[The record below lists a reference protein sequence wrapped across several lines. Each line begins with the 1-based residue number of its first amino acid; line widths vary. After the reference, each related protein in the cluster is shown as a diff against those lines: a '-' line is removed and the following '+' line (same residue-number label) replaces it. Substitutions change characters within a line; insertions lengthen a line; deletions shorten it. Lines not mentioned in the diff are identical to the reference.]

1 MLRVLLLL
9 ILGISMVA
17 QADIYKCAE
26 KGQVHFQD
34 KPCLSQSEKVDIKL
48 HQPSKDDID
57 QQKQRTAAYKED
69 ARIQEILTLKKKNI
83 ALQRQ
88 IDDLAVENKAKYEAL
103 QQQTYDVGNGMV
115 ATRDPT
121 VLENMRVVLQQHLQE
136 IKHLQQEIENNK
148 NHIQT
153 LSAQR

>member
-1 MLRVLLLL
+1 MEVKDVTCF
-9 ILGISMVA
+9 IVA
-17 QADIYKCAE
+17 KS
-26 KGQVHFQD
+26 GHQD
-34 KPCLSQSEKVDIKL
+34 KPCLSQSEKVDIRL
-48 HQPSKDDID
+48 HQSSKDDID
-57 QQKQRTAAYKED
+57 QQKQRTAAYKEG

>member
-9 ILGISMVA
+9 SLGVSMVT

-34 KPCLSQSEKVDIKL
+34 
-48 HQPSKDDID
+48 

-69 ARIQEILTLKKKNI
+69 ARIKEILTLKKKNI

-88 IDDLAVENKAKYEAL
+88 IDDLALENKAKYEAL